1 MAVDG
6 RAKLEAQENIEDTLL
21 IGALLTIPMQALS
34 RRVADAVSARGF
46 SDFHQSNRP
55 IFIWCKPG
63 GSRLTELAKR
73 AGVTKQSM
81 GEMVDA
87 LERRGYVERV
97 PDPTDARATL
107 IRRTPRGWELTQLI
121 CKVVKDVQREWARA
135 LGRER
140 FATLMGT
147 LRELAVVLDEPNG
160 TAGTAS

>member
-1 MAVDG
+1 MAQAG
-6 RAKLEAQENIEDTLL
+6 RAQLEVEDTFQDTTEDSML
-21 IGALLTIPMQALS
+21 IGALLTVPLQALS
-34 RRVADAVSARGF
+34 RRVADAVIAGGF
-46 SDFHQSNRP
+46 HDYRQANRP

-63 GSRLTELAKR
+63 GSHLTELAKR

-81 GEMVDA
+81 GEMIDA

-121 CKVVKDVQREWARA
+121 CRVVKDVQSEWARA

-140 FATLMGT
+140 FGALMGT
-147 LRELAVVLDEPNG
+147 LRDLAVVLDEN
-160 TAGTAS
+160 AGE